1 MGIVE
6 KSENYLYF
14 MAKDYAKLNELFK
27 VDFCNFALFPK
38 YDQVRIFGCTFK
50 QQPVQSNDF
59 IIL

>member
-1 MGIVE
+1 
-6 KSENYLYF
+6 